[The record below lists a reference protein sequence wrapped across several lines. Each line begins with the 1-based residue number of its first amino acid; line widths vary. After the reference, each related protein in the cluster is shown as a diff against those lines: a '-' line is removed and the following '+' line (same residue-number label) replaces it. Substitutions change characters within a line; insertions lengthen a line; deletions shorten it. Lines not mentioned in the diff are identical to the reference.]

1 MSYVRKSITGVW
13 ATSIGIVLL
22 GAIAVWQFYLFAT
35 FEGTN
40 GVLDARGGRGHLWVA
55 IISSVFACFA
65 AFFVF
70 SVFLRYDRDDE
81 IHITS
86 ISGQ

>member
-13 ATSIGIVLL
+13 ATSIGVVLL
-22 GAIAVWQFYLFAT
+22 GAIAVWQFYLFVT
-35 FEGTN
+35 FAGTN
-40 GVLDARGGRGHLWVA
+40 GTLDAQGGRGHLWVA
-55 IISSVFACFA
+55 IISAVFACFA
-65 AFFVF
+65 AFFIF

-86 ISGQ
+86 ISSR